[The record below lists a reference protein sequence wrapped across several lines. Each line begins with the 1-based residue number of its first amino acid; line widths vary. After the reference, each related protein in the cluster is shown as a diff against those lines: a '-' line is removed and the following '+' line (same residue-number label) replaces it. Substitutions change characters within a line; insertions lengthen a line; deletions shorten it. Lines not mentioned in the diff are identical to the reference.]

1 MSEQINIDICDSNA
15 TSDDHI
21 SNVLQTFANISTS
34 VSWSMLDAVVN
45 KMNKKQKTHSTKFSP
60 REIDAILIS
69 VGPEKLREL
78 GIFRTSFGQNYLP
91 IVLTNPAFAA
101 AFAKAKTSGSGV
113 MLCNCGIE
121 TPENPSLTSF
131 RESKLRGDNQF
142 SDSKAYNAGKHSS
155 KLSPHK
161 INCCKWSP
169 PGAGHFHSWRRGFE
183 DDSKK

>member
-1 MSEQINIDICDSNA
+1 MSEQIKINVCNFNA
-15 TSDDHI
+15 TSDDEI
-21 SNVLQTFANISTS
+21 NNVLQAFSNTSTS

-45 KMNKKQKTHSTKFSP
+45 KMNKKRKTHSTKFSP

-183 DDSKK
+183 DDRKK